1 MHYLK
6 IILTF
11 ILYDLIGVTYYDRY
25 NSNPVDEMMWTRPK
39 P

>member
-1 MHYLK
+1 MNVY
-6 IILTF
+6 ILGV
-11 ILYDLIGVTYYDRY
+11 LYSDRY